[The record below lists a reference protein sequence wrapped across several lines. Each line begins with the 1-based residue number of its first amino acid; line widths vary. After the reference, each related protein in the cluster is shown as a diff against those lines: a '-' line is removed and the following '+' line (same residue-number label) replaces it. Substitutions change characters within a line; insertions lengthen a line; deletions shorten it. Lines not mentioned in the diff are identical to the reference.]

1 MDSRRRIVGAI
12 GTSPLGA
19 VKQQTVSHAPDSSRL
34 VVSLHSATVGQ
45 AAFVKDTKSEG
56 CWIVITKNDGLAIAP
71 APIRLP
77 ESGTSGVPG
86 PVSLVGN
93 ESEPS

>member
-1 MDSRRRIVGAI
+1 MNIITRFGWILVGVVVGAI
-12 GTSPLGA
+12 GTSSLGA

-71 APIRLP
+71 APIP
-77 ESGTSGVPG
+77 ACQ
-86 PVSLVGN
+86 
-93 ESEPS
+93 